1 MAKIKKT
8 KLPNTNPL
16 NTGDEL
22 RCSEMVSNSC
32 STCDTRPVTR
42 VTKPVM
48 CHEWGKDRTVITTN
62 GVNGVI
68 TTNGVI
74 TINGVITTN
83 DVITTNGVI
92 TTTCVITINN
102 GPQSSTQKPENWA
115 KLYPVKT
122 CDEPRWWD
130 ELRWWDE
137 PRWCDE
143 LRWPGK
149 DNQFFYN
156 ILTYICY
163 EMHVL
168 DNLILKYTV
177 NP

>member
-16 NTGDEL
+16 STGDEL
-22 RCSEMVSNSC
+22 RCSEMVSNYC
-32 STCDTRPVTR
+32 STCDTR

-48 CHEWGKDRTVITTN
+48 CHECGKDRTVITTN

-92 TTTCVITINN
+92 TTTFVITINN
-102 GPQSSTQKPENWA
+102 GPQSSTQKPEN
-115 KLYPVKT
+115 
-122 CDEPRWWD
+122 
-130 ELRWWDE
+130 
-137 PRWCDE
+137 
-143 LRWPGK
+143 
-149 DNQFFYN
+149 
-156 ILTYICY
+156 
-163 EMHVL
+163 
-168 DNLILKYTV
+168 
-177 NP
+177 